1 MTEKEV
7 SAERKQVNE
16 QICEEAVKTSVQRIA
31 SSGSV
36 SVESE
41 LDRSSSGRDQV
52 VSQAKVMGSLN
63 SGLTWPD
70 SGI

>member
-1 MTEKEV
+1 VTEKEV

-31 SSGSV
+31 SSGSD

-41 LDRSSSGRDQV
+41 LDRPSSGRDRV
-52 VSQAKVMGSLN
+52 VSQAKVMDSLN
-63 SGLTWPD
+63 SGLTRPD